1 MPARTLVKDWPL
13 PAVWN
18 KHPKQNP
25 WRGVHDQVC
34 HGEWRWGQVCSKCG
48 ALGLSISVRLPR
60 AIPLWKYVAYTPQSR
75 WFYSHVP
82 SFFGQITARKIGRH
96 PSPPPALQ
104 CIAGHWNN
112 RILRRRATVPR
123 QCPWRNPAAHQL
135 QIQVEQWCCVCIY
148 SFYTHTY
155 IYIYICYYHSLY
167 TGWCPPV
174 MFVGL

>member
-48 ALGLSISVRLPR
+48 ALWLSISVRLPR
-60 AIPLWKYVAYTPQSR
+60 AIPLWKYVAYTPQSSG
-75 WFYSHVP
+75 FILMSHLFLVK
-82 SFFGQITARKIGRH
+82 SLRDQGRH

-123 QCPWRNPAAHQL
+123 QCPWRNPATR
-135 QIQVEQWCCVCIY
+135 ISCRSRRSSDVVCV
-148 SFYTHTY
+148 STAFTHTY
-155 IYIYICYYHSLY
+155 IYINKYYIYILYIYICINKYHIY
-167 TGWCPPV
+167 K
-174 MFVGL
+174 